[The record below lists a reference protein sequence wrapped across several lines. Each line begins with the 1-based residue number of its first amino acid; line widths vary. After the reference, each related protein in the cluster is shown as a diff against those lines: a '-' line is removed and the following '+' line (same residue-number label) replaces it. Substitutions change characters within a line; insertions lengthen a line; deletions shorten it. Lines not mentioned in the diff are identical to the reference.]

1 MKVIQ
6 TININNILL
15 TMLIIFILQ
24 DNTIVVVIV
33 SLKTLKEWLAFDD
46 LSYVLKDKQDVFFFF
61 SIQNIKSN
69 YCIIFLRFFP
79 ITFFLME
86 TLFLPSYLY
95 LLIQGLIFVIFCRSC
110 FISFWFNATVTA
122 YWKHLLSFSL
132 MGFIV
137 AFRFL
142 SNQENLYMMH
152 LNLDLFYNIL

>member
-6 TININNILL
+6 AIDINNILL
-15 TMLIIFILQ
+15 IMLIIFILQ

-46 LSYVLKDKQDVFFFF
+46 LSYVLKDKQDVFFF
-61 SIQNIKSN
+61 SIQNINSN
-69 YCIIFLRFFP
+69 YRIIFLRFFP

-95 LLIQGLIFVIFCRSC
+95 LLIQGLIFVVFCRSC

-137 AFRFL
+137 AC
-142 SNQENLYMMH
+142 S
-152 LNLDLFYNIL
+152 LFIKSGESIYDTP